1 MNYKTVAD
9 TTQAVIEI
17 QHRALDN
24 ITEGGMM
31 DEKTTRDIE
40 DAAWYTREHA
50 RQNIEKWGL
59 QNLKTLIV
67 VATEELGETAKEV
80 LAHQFTSRTDYEANN
95 LDRISQEAKDF
106 AAVGLQIMA
115 LVEKLKGDFESEAE

>member
-17 QHRALDN
+17 QHHALEN
-24 ITEGGMM
+24 IAE
-31 DEKTTRDIE
+31 
-40 DAAWYTREHA
+40 
-50 RQNIEKWGL
+50 WGL
-59 QNLKTLIV
+59 QDLKTLIV

-80 LAHQFTSRTDYEANN
+80 LNHEQNIGKNSEDVLLY
-95 LDRISQEAKDF
+95 RIRDEAKDF

-115 LVEKLKGDFESEAE
+115 LVEKLKRRGNND